1 MQCIG
6 PVGKYVLD
14 PSQDFSWWV
23 NGLRYLQYHCAQ
35 ELYGIWAAIW
45 QMPGAL
51 PDRTSTGHIW
61 PGTVTLWD
69 GPFIFHHQSKYC
81 METFSQRVTVQDIEI
96 VFCHRYF
103 SSGCYET
110 MGVDHWGIKS
120 SSSRRSYWTE
130 LQSEW
135 TWNVTEK
142 EKWPWY
148 LWITVC
154 EWIGIPPFSVKRS
167 CFNHI
172 CGLGA
177 VNNGHDN
184 PSILRAAQQN

>member
-1 MQCIG
+1 M
-6 PVGKYVLD
+6 GKWPQVFTISLCPGTIWHMGGHLTD
-14 PSQDFSWWV
+14 AWSFARQDFHRAHLTWYGNSMRWPV
-23 NGLRYLQYHCAQ
+23 YFPPSIKVLHGNFFSKSHCAR
-35 ELYGIWAAIW
+35 YRDCV
-45 QMPGAL
+45 L
-51 PDRTSTGHIW
+51 PSI
-61 PGTVTLWD
+61 L
-69 GPFIFHHQSKYC
+69 Q
-81 METFSQRVTVQDIEI
+81 QRLL
-96 VFCHRYF
+96 
-103 SSGCYET
+103 GN